1 MTTAALA
8 TLRAE
13 LAALQGRRSVASA
26 PAIGLGTAAVDSL
39 LPGGGLRLDALHEI
53 VGDAAATGFLA
64 GILGRMRHRRG
75 LIVWCGERH
84 GWQEGG
90 LPYPPA
96 LLAFGVPAERLL
108 LVEVD
113 RMADL
118 MRAVEDSLRSR
129 AAMAVVAENMGLDLT
144 ASRRLQLAAE
154 AAETP
159 VFALRRSQGARIP
172 PTVAATRWTVAP
184 DAGSRWQVRLERCR
198 GTDGAGRQWCLEW
211 NDATLCFDLAA
222 ALADRSGAAAE

>member
-8 TLRAE
+8 SLRAE
-13 LAALQGRRSVASA
+13 LAVLQGRRPAASA
-26 PAIGLGTAAVDSL
+26 PAIGLGIEALDSL

-64 GILGRMRHRRG
+64 GILARMRRRPG

-96 LLAFGVPAERLL
+96 LAAFGMPAERLL

-113 RMADL
+113 RMPEL

-159 VFALRRSQGARIP
+159 VFALRRSQAVRIP
-172 PTVAATRWTVAP
+172 PTAAATRWTVGPRP
-184 DAGSRWQVRLERCR
+184 DGHWQVGLERCR
-198 GTDGAGRQWCLEW
+198 GGQAAGRQWCLEW

>member
-1 MTTAALA
+1 MTTAGLA
-8 TLRAE
+8 ALRAE
-13 LAALQGRRSVASA
+13 LAGLQGRRPAAAA
-26 PAIGLGTAAVDSL
+26 PAIGLGVPAIDSL

-64 GILGRMRHRRG
+64 GILGRMRRRPG

-96 LLAFGVPAERLL
+96 LAGFGVAVERLL

-113 RMADL
+113 RGPEL

-159 VFALRRSQGARIP
+159 VFALRRDHGARIP
-172 PTVAATRWTVAP
+172 PTAAATRWSIAASP
-184 DAGSRWQVRLERCR
+184 GGRWQAGLDRCR
-198 GTDGAGRQWCLEW
+198 GAEATGRQWCLEW

>member
-1 MTTAALA
+1 MTTTALA
-8 TLRAE
+8 SLRAE
-13 LAALQGRRSVASA
+13 LAVLQGRRPTASA
-26 PAIGLGTAAVDSL
+26 PAIGLGLPAVDAL
-39 LPGGGLRLDALHEI
+39 LPGGGLRLDALHEV

-64 GILGRMRHRRG
+64 GILGRMRRRAG
-75 LIVWCGERH
+75 LVVWCGERH

-96 LLAFGVPAERLL
+96 LAAFGVPAERLL

-113 RMADL
+113 RLTEL

-159 VFALRRSQGARIP
+159 VFALRRGAGTPIP
-172 PTVAATRWTVAP
+172 PTAAATRWQVAP
-184 DAGSRWQVRLERCR
+184 SPGGRWQVGLDRCR
-198 GTDGAGRQWCLEW
+198 GGDAAGRQWCLEW

-222 ALADRSGAAAE
+222 ALADRSGTAAE